1 MNWITLKLMRYQLKK
16 AKRQQ
21 DQEEYDIIAR
31 AYRDLIK
38 SYETAIL
45 FLEANN

>member
-1 MNWITLKLMRYQLKK
+1 MKWITIQLMRYQLKK
-16 AKRQQ
+16 AERQQ
-21 DQEEYDIIAR
+21 DQEEHDIIAR

-38 SYETAIL
+38 SYETTIL